1 MDNWGASACAGFAT
15 IDFET
20 TGLFPENHDRAI
32 EVAVVHSDPGGTI
45 TGRWETLINPQRDLG
60 RQDIHGISAREILAA
75 PTFADIADEL
85 IELVSGRVIVAHN
98 AAFDM
103 RFLSAELSRANYWP
117 GVDLAHV
124 CTMRLARTYLGGGGS
139 LADCCAAFDIA
150 LSGAHRAAVDALATA
165 ELLAAYIASSSRAD
179 WDEHF
184 SRASALPP
192 LGSARGRWVP
202 RDSVEA
208 YTVSFLQR
216 IIDRVPDVATTAEQA
231 EYLDLVE
238 RCILDRYLSEHEK
251 ASLVALADRVGLG
264 RSTAQR
270 LHHDFFDALA
280 AVAWED
286 GILTADERD
295 DLVVVAHLLEI
306 TDDAMDAALTA
317 PPRLAPAAM
326 STSAPFALDPG
337 SAVVLTGDMIRLRS
351 EWEMIL
357 RELGYEPKSGVTKAV
372 KLVVAADPDSLSGKA
387 RKARD
392 YGIPIVGEAW
402 LEQLVAE
409 RVNA

>member
-1 MDNWGASACAGFAT
+1 MDNRGASACAGFAT

-60 RQDIHGISAREILAA
+60 QQGIHGVSAREILAA
-75 PTFADIADEL
+75 PTFAEIADEL
-85 IELVSGRVIVAHN
+85 VELVSGRVIVAHN
-98 AAFDM
+98 APFDM
-103 RFLSAELSRANYWP
+103 RFLSAELSRAAYWP
-117 GVDLAHV
+117 GVDLAHI

-165 ELLAAYIASSSRAD
+165 ELLAAFIASSSRAD
-179 WDEHF
+179 WNEHF
-184 SRASALPP
+184 GRVSALPA
-192 LGSARGRWVP
+192 LGTTRAPWVP

-208 YTVSFLQR
+208 YTASFLQR
-216 IIDRVPDVATTAEQA
+216 IIDRVPDVASTAEQA

-238 RCILDRYLSEHEK
+238 RCILDRYLSEHER
-251 ASLVALADRVGLG
+251 ASLVSLAERVGLS
-264 RSTAQR
+264 RATAQR
-270 LHHDFFDALA
+270 LHQDFFVALA

-286 GILTADERD
+286 GILTTTEHD
-295 DLVVVAHLLEI
+295 DLVLVAALLEI
-306 TDDAMDAALTA
+306 SDNTVDAALAA
-317 PPRLAPAAM
+317 PPVVAPATV
-326 STSAPFALDPG
+326 SSSASFSLDPG
-337 SAVVLTGDMIRLRS
+337 AAVVFTGDMIRVRS
-351 EWEMIL
+351 EWETIL

-372 KLVVAADPDSLSGKA
+372 KLMVAADPDSLSGKA

-392 YGIPIVGEAW
+392 YGIPIV
-402 LEQLVAE
+402 V
-409 RVNA
+409 